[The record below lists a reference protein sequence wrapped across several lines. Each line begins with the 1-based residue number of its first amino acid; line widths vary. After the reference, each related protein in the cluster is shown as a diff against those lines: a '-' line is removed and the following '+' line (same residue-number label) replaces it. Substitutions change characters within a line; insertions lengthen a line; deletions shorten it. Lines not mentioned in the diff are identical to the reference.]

1 MLINFKFA
9 NFMSFKEECF
19 FDMSANSDKSHREL
33 LIDDKY
39 SKAKMIYGANASG
52 KTSFIKAIDF
62 VRWFVFNSS
71 RMIDGAPIPVVPF
84 KFCEQPF
91 DSPSSFAFTFIK
103 NGKKYYYEFSCTREK
118 VISEK
123 LDRYDSSKPTNV
135 FERNNVNEYV
145 FRHDVK
151 TLKEISQ
158 KNTANKLFL
167 VTSATWNY
175 AETKPVVD
183 FFLNDIMV
191 SYGLNQGWQA
201 YLSKIRAEGQ
211 SEEFSKF
218 SLDLFNNAD
227 ISIDNFVVEEKKY
240 KDLPQDA
247 VLNSVISV
255 LMRGDQNK
263 IEQFDNASVY
273 NIWINHKI
281 KNEGV
286 ERVYQLNIQEE
297 SLGTIGMFELSTVL
311 YYVLK
316 NGTTFFI
323 DEIDRS
329 LHPLLVRYIVN
340 LFFNSKVNINNA
352 QIIANTH
359 DTNLLDLDLFR
370 RDEIWFTERDYE
382 SGSTTIFP
390 LTDFSPRKDENIEKA
405 YLLGRFGAV
414 PFIKGE

>member
-1 MLINFKFA
+1 M
-9 NFMSFKEECF
+9 
-19 FDMSANSDKSHREL
+19 
-33 LIDDKY
+33 
-39 SKAKMIYGANASG
+39 AS
-52 KTSFIKAIDF
+52 
-62 VRWFVFNSS
+62 
-71 RMIDGAPIPVVPF
+71 
-84 KFCEQPF
+84 
-91 DSPSSFAFTFIK
+91 
-103 NGKKYYYEFSCTREK
+103 
-118 VISEK
+118 ISE
-123 LDRYDSSKPTNV
+123 
-135 FERNNVNEYV
+135 
-145 FRHDVK
+145 
-151 TLKEISQ
+151 
-158 KNTANKLFL
+158 
-167 VTSATWNY
+167 
-175 AETKPVVD
+175 
-183 FFLNDIMV
+183 
-191 SYGLNQGWQA
+191 
-201 YLSKIRAEGQ
+201 KIRAEGQ

-218 SLDLFNNAD
+218 CLDLFNNAD

-286 ERVYQLNIQEE
+286 EREYQLNIQEE

-352 QIIANTH
+352 QIIANTQ

>member
-1 MLINFKFA
+1 
-9 NFMSFKEECF
+9 
-19 FDMSANSDKSHREL
+19 
-33 LIDDKY
+33 
-39 SKAKMIYGANASG
+39 
-52 KTSFIKAIDF
+52 
-62 VRWFVFNSS
+62 
-71 RMIDGAPIPVVPF
+71 
-84 KFCEQPF
+84 
-91 DSPSSFAFTFIK
+91 
-103 NGKKYYYEFSCTREK
+103 
-118 VISEK
+118 
-123 LDRYDSSKPTNV
+123 
-135 FERNNVNEYV
+135 
-145 FRHDVK
+145 
-151 TLKEISQ
+151 
-158 KNTANKLFL
+158 
-167 VTSATWNY
+167 
-175 AETKPVVD
+175 
-183 FFLNDIMV
+183 
-191 SYGLNQGWQA
+191 
-201 YLSKIRAEGQ
+201 
-211 SEEFSKF
+211 
-218 SLDLFNNAD
+218 
-227 ISIDNFVVEEKKY
+227 
-240 KDLPQDA
+240 
-247 VLNSVISV
+247 
-255 LMRGDQNK
+255 MRGDQNK

>member
-1 MLINFKFA
+1 M
-9 NFMSFKEECF
+9 
-19 FDMSANSDKSHREL
+19 
-33 LIDDKY
+33 
-39 SKAKMIYGANASG
+39 
-52 KTSFIKAIDF
+52 
-62 VRWFVFNSS
+62 
-71 RMIDGAPIPVVPF
+71 
-84 KFCEQPF
+84 
-91 DSPSSFAFTFIK
+91 
-103 NGKKYYYEFSCTREK
+103 
-118 VISEK
+118 
-123 LDRYDSSKPTNV
+123 
-135 FERNNVNEYV
+135 

-218 SLDLFNNAD
+218 CLDLFNNAD

-286 ERVYQLNIQEE
+286 EREYQLNIQEE

-352 QIIANTH
+352 QIVANTH

-382 SGSTTIFP
+382 SGSTIIFP